1 MKKWTNTN
9 TKRRLL
15 SLALSIV
22 MVLSLLPAG
31 ALAEEPVLD
40 EPVQEELVQE
50 QPVQEQPVQEEPA
63 QEEPVQEEPVE
74 QEPEQKQESEQEPVV
89 KPEPAEEEAQ
99 SASTDAVITDWEWD
113 DGYEIVDEES
123 GYVVLPFT
131 GEEFTARFEQVKG
144 MLPGAILV
152 GEEALTLG
160 NWTYETGEEG
170 AVVTIDSE
178 SCPSPGIFQ
187 TTLPE
192 GYVLA
197 DGTNVLSLTVA
208 LAAGLS
214 EDTSSYADSDTL
226 TNVPYYDAKGT
237 LRTCPLATK
246 VVENMDKGGPDT
258 TWTTGWYV
266 VEGTVKIGGEI
277 HTDPNDLTKTEI
289 LYKSV
294 SVQGDVNLILK
305 EGSELQMLHGHIDV
319 PEGSSL
325 TVYCDNTSN
334 SGTLQVWNT
343 PVGHASIGGSESSP
357 NSGKITING
366 GYVRI
371 SSQRYNT
378 CAGIGSGLKGSAE
391 DITING
397 GRF

>member
-1 MKKWTNTN
+1 MSEEAEKKENAAQAEGGSEVRAEAPEAAEAKQAETASEGE
-9 TKRRLL
+9 KPQ
-15 SLALSIV
+15 AD
-22 MVLSLLPAG
+22 AG
-31 ALAEEPVLD
+31 AKQAEPSKDDAAKNDAVKAEPQKD
-40 EPVQEELVQE
+40 AAPEETPTEEPVQEEPE
-50 QPVQEQPVQEEPA
+50 K
-63 QEEPVQEEPVE
+63 EEPVQEEPVE

-89 KPEPAEEEAQ
+89 KTEPAEEEAQ

-144 MLPGAILV
+144 MLPEAILV

-178 SCPSPGIFQ
+178 SCPSPGIFK

-208 LAAGLS
+208 LSAGSS

-246 VVENMDKGGPDT
+246 VVENKDKYGPDT

-289 LYKSV
+289 S
-294 SVQGDVNLILK
+294 
-305 EGSELQMLHGHIDV
+305 
-319 PEGSSL
+319 
-325 TVYCDNTSN
+325 
-334 SGTLQVWNT
+334 
-343 PVGHASIGGSESSP
+343 
-357 NSGKITING
+357 
-366 GYVRI
+366 
-371 SSQRYNT
+371 
-378 CAGIGSGLKGSAE
+378 
-391 DITING
+391 
-397 GRF
+397 